1 MIAAPIEFDFT
12 PLSPV
17 HIGSGETL
25 EPFDYTLLRDRGECW
40 IRLIDSS
47 TLFRGL
53 STEARAEYDDL
64 LRRDR
69 LMDIREWMQR
79 RATDASIRGTIQVQK
94 SAFKAIEDNIKNPAR
109 LGEIHLST
117 RRVDDSRPFIPGSSI
132 KGAIRT
138 AIVDTLLDKSS
149 HTRERRHGNVL
160 EAEIFGSLN
169 ERGKPDLYRDPLRQ
183 LVIGDVHLRPDS
195 CYIDRVRVVRRP
207 GSGGRDEAE
216 GIIMYRD
223 ITWSMLDG
231 EPPGNVTYRG
241 RANLL
246 THLTDRRIMGSATL
260 PLRLGVETICRDCN
274 AFYRPRLE
282 QELDNFDTGD
292 GVKDT
297 LLKLAG
303 SLAPNQALVRLGR
316 HSHFECV
323 TVRGASQPRRGF
335 GATRT
340 YVMGEFPLGW
350 ARLTLHAPASEGAT
364 R

>member
-17 HIGSGETL
+17 HIGSGEVL
-25 EPFDYTLLRDRGECW
+25 EPFDYTLLRDGGECW
-40 IRLIDSS
+40 LRLIDGSK
-47 TLFRGL
+47 LFRSL

-79 RATDASIRGTIQVQK
+79 RATDVAIRGEVQVAK
-94 SAFKAIEDNIKNPAR
+94 KAFEKIEANIKNPAR

-117 RRVDDSRPFIPGSSI
+117 RLANDSRPFIPGSSI

-138 AIVDTLLDKSS
+138 AIVDGLLAKQPRV
-149 HTRERRHGNVL
+149 RERYNGSVL
-160 EAEIFGSLN
+160 EAEVFGNLTESG
-169 ERGKPDLYRDPLRQ
+169 RPDLYRDPLRQ

-195 CYIDRVRVVRRP
+195 CYIDRVSVVRRP
-207 GSGGRDEAE
+207 NHKNRDEAA
-216 GIIMYRD
+216 GIVMYRD
-223 ITWSMLDG
+223 ITWSVLDG
-231 EPPGNVTYRG
+231 EPPGDVTYRG

-246 THLTDRRIMGSATL
+246 THLGERRTMGNATL
-260 PLRLGVETICRDCN
+260 PLSLGVEGICRDCN
-274 AFYRPRLE
+274 AFYRLRLE
-282 QELDNFDTGD
+282 EELETFKTGS
-292 GVKDT
+292 GVKET

-303 SLAPNQALVRLGR
+303 CLAPSQALIRLGR

-323 TVRGASQPRRGF
+323 TVRGANRPRRGF

-340 YVMGEFPLGW
+340 YVVGEFPLGW
-350 ARLTLHAPASEGAT
+350 ARLTFHPPAGEGAS